1 MKDIKKENINS
12 NFTSDEAVFSSQYR
26 RRLYIKHFLL
36 TKRGAGLLLF
46 VVFLNYIDMLHV
58 YSIIFFLMV
67 IVALYIKNK
76 DLSHERDKTVW
87 LIKARKK
94 FIDMLEAEKIES
106 DNRKSEGNFLKEF
119 FSLKK
124 EDVKDSKSAD

>member
-1 MKDIKKENINS
+1 MKDIQKENINS

-46 VVFLNYIDMLHV
+46 MAFLNYIDMLHV

-76 DLSHERDKTVW
+76 DLIRSYLFFVQEQA
-87 LIKARKK
+87 LIGL
-94 FIDMLEAEKIES
+94 ISLVDH
-106 DNRKSEGNFLKEF
+106 KSEFWTEFNKLKNIF
-119 FSLKK
+119 FQL
-124 EDVKDSKSAD
+124 VKLLE

>member
-1 MKDIKKENINS
+1 M
-12 NFTSDEAVFSSQYR
+12 A
-26 RRLYIKHFLL
+26 
-36 TKRGAGLLLF
+36 
-46 VVFLNYIDMLHV
+46 FLNYMDMLHV

-67 IVALYIKNK
+67 IVSLYIKNK

-106 DNRKSEGNFLKEF
+106 DNRKAEGNFLKEF

-124 EDVKDSKSAD
+124 KM

>member
-46 VVFLNYIDMLHV
+46 MAFLNYMDMLHV

-67 IVALYIKNK
+67 IVSLYIKNK

-106 DNRKSEGNFLKEF
+106 DNRKAEGNFLKEF